1 MPKNENDD
9 LSDLLSDLAA
19 AQAKQEE
26 ELSALTGEGGAKAKK
41 QEAERI
47 AEEELLA
54 EQERAAASTA
64 TVEPQPE
71 DEIVESEPVEEEAEE
86 PVAEAESDEV
96 ESKFEAEEEAVEPEL
111 EPEPEPV
118 VEDELEP
125 SAAASSEDEALAA
138 MAAAA
143 GTEQGEA
150 LEEGHVAEFEAPIDL
165 GVKRRRTH
173 SPSHGGAHGRMPQRG
188 SGTSMKAVMAPILLM
203 FGLLML
209 GLAVWGTL
217 LATGASVPLSNLQ
230 GAGKMGLILAIA
242 GGLIGLFLLVYAII
256 SLVSLR
262 QRDEEE

>member
-19 AQAKQEE
+19 AQARQEE

-71 DEIVESEPVEEEAEE
+71 DEIVESEPVEEEADE
-86 PVAEAESDEV
+86 PVAEVEPEAESKVD
-96 ESKFEAEEEAVEPEL
+96 AEEEAVEPEL

-188 SGTSMKAVMAPILLM
+188 SGTSMNAVMAPILLM
-203 FGLLML
+203 FGLQML